1 MTCNKIDMKGKV
13 GKIKCF
19 EYFLS
24 KKGCDINLKHE
35 FYCHVLHI
43 FFFFFNITN
52 LCILQPIHNKLLMT
66 VYPLQTKSLP
76 K

>member
-24 KKGCDINLKHE
+24 KKD
-35 FYCHVLHI
+35 V
-43 FFFFFNITN
+43 TS
-52 LCILQPIHNKLLMT
+52 T
-66 VYPLQTKSLP
+66 
-76 K
+76 